1 VWLVDAENT
10 LRRRQVDVLRAEA
23 DRVVLRGGLPEGARV
38 LLSKVAAAE
47 GMRVTAVDGE
57 AGK

>member
-1 VWLVDAENT
+1 VWVVDAENT
-10 LRRRQVDVLRAEA
+10 LRRRPVDVLRAEA
-23 DRVVLRGGLPEGARV
+23 DRVVLRGGLSDGARV

-47 GMRVTAVDGE
+47 GMRVAVVDGE